1 MDARSV
7 VLNIMS
13 ESLASRTIKG
23 VSWSFVD
30 SISSQGITFLV
41 GLILARLLT
50 PDDYGLIGI
59 ITIFISVF
67 NSIVDS
73 GFSNAL
79 IRKNDATDKDYNT
92 VFVSNMVISLILC
105 LILYFCSSLIADF
118 FGRPQLDA
126 LLKVMSCIVIINA
139 FAIIQ
144 RTLLVKR
151 IDFKTQTKISLISS
165 ITSGVIG
172 VVMAFKGL
180 GVWAIVGQQI
190 SRQLLNTI
198 FLWVYAKWYPK
209 LQFSLESFKELF
221 GFGWKLL
228 VSGLID
234 TVWREIYQVVIGK
247 CYSPATLGQYTRA
260 QQFGS
265 IFSLNLNAVIQRVS
279 YPVLSSI
286 QDDRVRLKAGYK
298 RIIKITMLVTFTLML
313 GMAGAAEPMV
323 RALVGDQWLE
333 AVPFLQI
340 ICFQMM
346 LYPLHCLNL
355 NMLQVQGR
363 SDLFLRLE
371 IIKKCIALIPI
382 LLGIFINIYWML
394 IGSVITGFLAYYLN
408 AYYSGPAIDYAIK
421 EQIKD
426 ILPSFCVAMSMAL
439 VIYAMSYIPISSF
452 LLFPLQILA
461 GAVIT
466 VALCKIVKL
475 PEYMEIESIAMGLI
489 SKLRK

>member
-1 MDARSV
+1 MA
-7 VLNIMS
+7 
-13 ESLASRTIKG
+13 ESLTNKTVKG
-23 VSWSFVD
+23 ASWSFID
-30 SISSQGITFLV
+30 SIASQGITFLV
-41 GLILARLLT
+41 GLVLARLLT

-73 GFSNAL
+73 GFSSAL
-79 IRKNDATDKDYNT
+79 IRKKDATDKDYNT
-92 VFVSNMVISLILC
+92 VFVSNMVVSLILC
-105 LILYFCSSLIADF
+105 VALYLCSPLIADF
-118 FGRPQLDA
+118 FERPQLDA
-126 LLKVMSCIVIINA
+126 LLKTMSCIVFINA

-172 VVMAFKGL
+172 IGMALKGF
-180 GVWAIVGQQI
+180 GVWSLVCQQI

-198 FLWVYAKWYPK
+198 FLWVYARWYPK
-209 LQFSLESFKELF
+209 LQFSFESFKELF

-260 QQFGS
+260 HQFGS
-265 IFSLNLNAVIQRVS
+265 IFSSNLNTIVQRVS

-286 QDDRVRLKAGYK
+286 QDDKVRLKAAYK
-298 RIIKITMLVTFTLML
+298 RIIKVTMLVTFTLML
-313 GMAGAAEPMV
+313 GMAGTAESMIKV
-323 RALVGDQWLE
+323 LVGDQWLE

-340 ICFQMM
+340 ICFSMM
-346 LYPLHCLNL
+346 LYPLHSLNL

-371 IIKKCIALIPI
+371 IIKKCIAVIP
-382 LLGIFINIYWML
+382 LCLGIFVDIYYML
-394 IGSVITGFLAYYLN
+394 IGSVFTGFFGYYLN
-408 AYYSGPAIDYAIK
+408 AYYSGPALDYSIK
-421 EQIKD
+421 EQVKD
-426 ILPSFCVAMSMAL
+426 ILPSFGIALAMGL
-439 VIYAMSYIPISSF
+439 TVYAMSYISVSPF

-461 GAVIT
+461 GAFIT
-466 VALCKIVKL
+466 IVLCRITKL
-475 PEYMEIESIAMGLI
+475 PEYQEIESIASDFI
-489 SKLRK
+489 KKFRK